1 MMLYAW
7 YQQWRTKQTLT
18 STLATNGHQ
27 PTWDIRES
35 SPALRVKNVS
45 LSIGEKQLVKQ
56 ANLTVQQGQFT
67 ALLGPNGAGKSSLL
81 KLICGDLTSPQ
92 DNQQI
97 DIFSRPRK
105 QWPTHTLAKHLA
117 VLPQHS
123 QLSFAFS
130 AQEVVSLGALSLALP
145 QTELQQ
151 LVSKAMQQ
159 TGVAH
164 LAQRAYPTLSGG
176 EKQRVHLA
184 RVLTQLAHAGRH
196 GLLLLD
202 EPTSAL
208 DLAQQHKVLGL
219 CRDLSRQGI
228 AIVVVLHDLNLA
240 AQYSDQIVL
249 MNQGQIVA
257 SGTPHQVMTAET
269 VSQTYGWPVKIVP
282 HPELNHPVVM
292 S

>member
-1 MMLYAW
+1 MLQSW
-7 YQQWRTKQTLT
+7 YQKWLGKTPATHNDNLITNINST
-18 STLATNGHQ
+18 SELALEVRN
-27 PTWDIRES
+27 
-35 SPALRVKNVS
+35 
-45 LSIGEKQLVKQ
+45 LSFSIAEKDLVQQ
-56 ANLTVQQGQFT
+56 ANLTVKQGQFT

-81 KLICGDLTSPQ
+81 KLICGDLTSAQ
-92 DNQQI
+92 SSQKVK
-97 DIFSRPRK
+97 IFGHSRQ
-105 QWPTHTLAKHLA
+105 QWPARELAQHLA

-130 AQEVVSLGALSLALP
+130 VTEVVSLGALSLALP
-145 QTELQQ
+145 QNALLQ
-151 LVSKAMQQ
+151 LVHQSMQQ

-164 LAQRAYPTLSGG
+164 LAERAYPTLSGG

-184 RVLTQLAHAGRH
+184 RVLTQLAHAGRQ

-208 DLAQQHKVLGL
+208 DLAQQHKVLRL
-219 CRDLSRQGI
+219 CRKLAQQGV

-249 MNQGQIVA
+249 MNNGKIVA
-257 SGTPHQVMTAET
+257 SGTPTEVMTADT
-269 VSQTYGWPVKIVP
+269 VSATYGWPVKVVP
-282 HPELNHPVVM
+282 HPELSHPVVM